1 MPFQVLE
8 MVMVQLTVIL
18 VISGYMMVLIG
29 LMLVVLE
36 DLKVYKDYRV

>member
-1 MPFQVLE
+1 

-36 DLKVYKDYRV
+36 DLKVYKDYKV